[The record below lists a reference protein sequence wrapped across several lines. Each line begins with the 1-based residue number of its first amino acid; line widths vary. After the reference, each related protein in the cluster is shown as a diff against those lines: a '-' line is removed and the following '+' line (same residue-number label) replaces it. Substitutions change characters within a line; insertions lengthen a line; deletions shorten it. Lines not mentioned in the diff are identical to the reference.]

1 MHRLWQLLL
10 AEFVCRGD
18 DIFVVHFLA
27 IASYAAFV
35 AFTWCGHEVRNV
47 VRTSGGDVCVCFT
60 DRRLP
65 DPWYLV
71 LYFWRRISALV
82 PIVFIYFTFS
92 RLCLMLHFLCCVLWW
107 AGLRF
112 RTVFQSTMAQLVSF
126 TRCGDEVRSEVR
138 TSGEY

>member
-1 MHRLWQLLL
+1 MVTAMHRLWQLLL

-82 PIVFIYFTFS
+82 PIFFYLF
-92 RLCLMLHFLCCVLWW
+92 HFL
-107 AGLRF
+107 A
-112 RTVFQSTMAQLVSF
+112 TVSF
-126 TRCGDEVRSEVR
+126 AAFSLLRAMVGRLAFSDGVPEHYGAVSLVHAVR
-138 TSGEY
+138 